1 VVQKSIGNIVRG
13 IETLYTTLLVSALVL
28 NGIVLTA
35 TARLRDL
42 FAPLR
47 QRRIVASSLCLD
59 TIIVPVIVIGLALL
73 LRVEDVTLAGLVIVA
88 AASAGPIG
96 IALARVARADIPLA
110 VSLVT
115 GIGLLN
121 LFTVP
126 AFSRL
131 LLPASIPLP
140 FGALLSSLVGLLLV
154 PLLLGRLFGG
164 LLVRLR
170 TKSATRTQVLALIG
184 TLASVSLAGAIG
196 VALFLEPQLA
206 LQALTGPVTPIAIVT
221 MVVVTVIA
229 RAITP
234 DAARR
239 RTIAVVIN
247 ARAVGLALTIT
258 AVHFGDI
265 PGLRATVLAYGGLTQ
280 LVPIVVV
287 LGARRLYRRRS
298 IRA

>member
-1 VVQKSIGNIVRG
+1 MVQKSIGNIVRG
-13 IETLYTTLLVSALVL
+13 TETLYTTLLVSALVL

-154 PLLLGRLFGG
+154 PLLLGRLFSG

-184 TLASVSLAGAIG
+184 TLASVSIAGATG

-258 AVHFGDI
+258 AVHFGDV

-287 LGARRLYRRRS
+287 LVARRLYRRRS